1 MIQQRERV
9 GRRRREVERGA
20 GVAAV
25 EHHAQRR
32 GVAARDQRP
41 SADVG
46 RRAAAG
52 IEALC
57 SMRGMQHRR
66 ARRRFHSLIRQRQR
80 AIVKA
85 PWGQK
90 RKAQAELKSLTTEL
104 LRQHVEKAA

>member
-1 MIQQRERV
+1 MT
-9 GRRRREVERGA
+9 A
-20 GVAAV
+20 T
-25 EHHAQRR
+25 
-32 GVAARDQRP
+32 D
-41 SADVG
+41 
-46 RRAAAG
+46 
-52 IEALC
+52 
-57 SMRGMQHRR
+57 RR